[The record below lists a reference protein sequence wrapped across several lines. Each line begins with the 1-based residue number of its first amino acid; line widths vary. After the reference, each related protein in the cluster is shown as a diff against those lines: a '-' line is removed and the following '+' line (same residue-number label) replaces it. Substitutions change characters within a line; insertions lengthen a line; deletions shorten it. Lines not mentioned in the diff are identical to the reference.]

1 MDKPKNLVADDVVV
15 GEGVALDIPPAGIA
29 LRIGAGAID
38 VIAAIITM
46 IALSILFAVLPIPD
60 EAIAHVLII
69 TIIVT
74 GLLLYPVTME
84 TLTRGRSIGK
94 FIFGTR
100 VVRDDMGPSGLQQAI
115 VRHVIGI
122 VEIWMMSGTL
132 GICAMLVTRKSRRLG
147 DMAAGTVVIKERIP
161 LKVQPPMPMPPHL
174 QMWAHSADVASLPT
188 GLALG
193 IRQFIARR
201 DSLHPQAR
209 NQLALHL
216 ARHAEQ
222 YVYPRPSGQVH
233 PEDFLM
239 AITAERA
246 RRDGLRIARN
256 RRLSDRILH
265 RTPSAHTLR

>member
-1 MDKPKNLVADDVVV
+1 MDNPKNLVADDIVV

-29 LRIGAGAID
+29 LRIGAAAID
-38 VIAAIITM
+38 ITAAIVIM
-46 IALSILFAVLPIPD
+46 IVLSLLFSVLPIPD
-60 EAIAHVLII
+60 SAIANVLII

-84 TLTRGRSIGK
+84 TLTGGRSIGK

-100 VVRDDMGPSGLQQAI
+100 AVRDDMGPSGLQQAL

-122 VEIWMMSGTL
+122 VEVWMTSGAL
-132 GICAMLVTRKSRRLG
+132 GICAMLLTRKSRRLG
-147 DMAAGTVVIKERIP
+147 DLAAGTVIIKERIP
-161 LKVQPPMPMPPHL
+161 LKITPPMPMPPHL
-174 QMWAHSADVASLPT
+174 QMWAQSADVASLPT

-201 DSLHPQAR
+201 ESLHGQAR
-209 NQLALHL
+209 IQLAADL
-216 ARHAEQ
+216 ARQAEQ

-256 RRLSDRILH
+256 RRLSDRILR
-265 RTPSAHTLR
+265 RTPSTNALR